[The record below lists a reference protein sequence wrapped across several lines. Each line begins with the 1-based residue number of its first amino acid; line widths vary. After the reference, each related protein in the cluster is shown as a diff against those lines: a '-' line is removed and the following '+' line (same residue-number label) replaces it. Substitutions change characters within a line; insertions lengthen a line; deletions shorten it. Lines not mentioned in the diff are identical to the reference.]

1 MVTGHNVKNLL
12 LFTRGAS
19 MESLFGALAFA
30 MFIAAHALAIAV
42 VEPEGEDCPAVEPRP
57 SRPQHQAQRCGAGLC
72 QGPASD

>member
-1 MVTGHNVKNLL
+1 MVTGQNVKNLL

-42 VEPEGEDCPAVEPRP
+42 VEPEGEDWPAFVPRP
-57 SRPQHQAQRCGAGLC
+57 GRPGISLTAAGLEVC
-72 QGPASD
+72 QAAGPD